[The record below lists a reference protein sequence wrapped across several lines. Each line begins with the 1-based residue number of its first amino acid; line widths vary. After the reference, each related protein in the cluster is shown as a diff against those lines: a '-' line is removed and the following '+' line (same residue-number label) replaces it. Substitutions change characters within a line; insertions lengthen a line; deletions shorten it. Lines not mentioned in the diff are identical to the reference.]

1 MKKASLRISTLAV
14 VALLGIG
21 LGTLPTGCASQK
33 SISKEDNTPKSATT
47 TTAAHGTMQ
56 AGARSHKHKTLASP
70 H

>member
-1 MKKASLRISTLAV
+1 MNKASFRLSTLVV

-21 LGTLPTGCASQK
+21 LGTIPTGCASQK
-33 SISKEDNTPKSATT
+33 RTHKEANAPKSATI

-56 AGARSHKHKTLASP
+56 AGARSHKHKTPASP